1 MEIHI
6 YRSASFVVATT
17 NNKWIK
23 TINFDNFR
31 SKLLVGVFLWLER
44 RQRSTKTK
52 WKQGNWCYISQFTN
66 VSPLNIVRHWVPHTC
81 QNFSAG
87 SYVLLPHL
95 GAVTRPIAKN
105 TATTNGVCAST
116 DIDKYLKTKKKP
128 PRQEKHFWTKMP
140 VISVWPGPIP
150 TQRSLK

>member
-6 YRSASFVVATT
+6 SRSAWFVVATT
-17 NNKWIK
+17 NNKRFK
-23 TINFDNFR
+23 KINFDNFR
-31 SKLLVGVFLWLER
+31 FKLRLGLFCGWRR
-44 RQRSTKTK
+44 RQRSTKTRC
-52 WKQGNWCYISQFTN
+52 KQGNWCYISHFTN
-66 VSPLNIVRHWVPHTC
+66 VSPLNIIRHWVPHTC

-95 GAVTRPIAKN
+95 GAVTRPNAKN

-128 PRQEKHFWTKMP
+128 PRQEKQFWTRMP
-140 VISVWPGPIP
+140 VISGWTRPIP